1 MHSGCPF
8 CMLPADRVVDQGD
21 LTVTSLDGYPVSP
34 GHTLV
39 IPKRHVESVFDVTPA
54 EWSAIKLALD
64 KAKAKLDAEHQPDG
78 YNVGVNVGEHAGQT
92 VMHVHVHLIPRY
104 KGDMDNPRGGVRHII
119 PNKGYYP

>member
-1 MHSGCPF
+1 
-8 CMLPADRVVDQGD
+8 MLPADRVVDQGD